1 MNNNPISIQD
11 ALVFACRSVE
21 AMAKRLD
28 ELEGRLIVQG
38 NGQELNDLS
47 LSNKNKIENLLNRLS
62 AIEKDNVKKE
72 VHAETLKHLDDLRKE
87 FQTLQT
93 TVNANNQVVLN
104 IDDSGE

>member
-1 MNNNPISIQD
+1 MNNNPVSIQD
-11 ALVFACRSVE
+11 AVVFACRSVE
-21 AMAKRLD
+21 AMARRLD
-28 ELEGRLIVQG
+28 ELEKRLMSQK
-38 NGQELNDLS
+38 NGQESKDLS

-104 IDDSGE
+104 IDDT